1 MGSILNSFH
10 VELGLFI
17 AQIVNFAIVFAV
29 LYYFV
34 IKPLSKVMKERNEK
48 IQESM
53 KDAERVAVKLKQT
66 EADYDKK
73 IAEARIEAGKILE
86 EATKKAEEKK
96 DKIVA
101 KSKEEIGIIITKEK
115 EEIRLQK
122 EKTMKEMKS
131 EISNIVMLSLE
142 KILEKK
148 LDSKEDGELI
158 KKILK

>member
-1 MGSILNSFH
+1 MNAILDSFH

-34 IKPLSKVMKERNEK
+34 IRPILKVMKERSEK
-48 IQESM
+48 IEKSM
-53 KDAERVAVKLKQT
+53 KDAESAGKQLKQT
-66 EADYDKK
+66 GEDYDKK
-73 IAEARIEAGKILE
+73 IAQARIEAGKILD
-86 EATKKAEEKK
+86 EATKKAETKK
-96 DKIVA
+96 EQIVA
-101 KSKEEIGIIITKEK
+101 KSKAEIGVIINKEK
-115 EEIRLQK
+115 ESIMAQK
-122 EKTMKEMKS
+122 EKTMKELKK
-131 EISNIVMLSLE
+131 EISGIVMLSLE